1 MNEILSL
8 FDEKGKLLPLE
19 EIQKSIEE
27 IYSELEKDQSK
38 VFNSDSVLADLIT
51 PEAQFSIDNAI
62 DNATFLDRAIYID
75 DAILPETAGKINR
88 QINFWNIVD
97 DTDEIPLEERIPIK
111 LYINTPGGDLPAALS
126 IIDTIILSRTP
137 VWTITIATGYSAGFF
152 IGIAG
157 HKRFAYPRASFLF
170 HEGCFVNGGDA
181 HKFLQGANFY
191 EKQLE
196 QLKKLVLE
204 KTSISEEMYEKHKK
218 DDLWLLADE
227 ALKYNIVDAI
237 LTEI

>member
-38 VFNSDSVLADLIT
+38 VVNSDSVLADLIT
-51 PEAQFSIDNAI
+51 PETQFSIDSAI

-97 DTDEIPLEERIPIK
+97 NTD
-111 LYINTPGGDLPAALS
+111 
-126 IIDTIILSRTP
+126 
-137 VWTITIATGYSAGFF
+137 
-152 IGIAG
+152 
-157 HKRFAYPRASFLF
+157 
-170 HEGCFVNGGDA
+170 
-181 HKFLQGANFY
+181 
-191 EKQLE
+191 
-196 QLKKLVLE
+196 
-204 KTSISEEMYEKHKK
+204 
-218 DDLWLLADE
+218 
-227 ALKYNIVDAI
+227 
-237 LTEI
+237 